1 MFPIVVYKP
10 IIPPPTLEEQ
20 FQYIASLDSL
30 SKEELIGRVRQ
41 LYAASNQL
49 INMVNELDK
58 SRIELSLQLIT
69 DSWGI
74 SV

>member
-1 MFPIVVYKP
+1 MFPVIIYKP
-10 IIPPPTLEEQ
+10 IITPPTLEEQ

-41 LYAASNQL
+41 LYSASNNL

-58 SRIELSLQLIT
+58 SRIDLSLQLIT
-69 DSWGI
+69 QQWNNID
-74 SV
+74 